1 MLVSRGM
8 FDRAS
13 TARVPLSLAVV
24 TLVVLLAVL
33 GTLQYRWVGQ
43 VGEAE
48 RARELADLQRRLQQP
63 EGGPGRAEH
72 GGFRGPFGFV
82 ADEAPALVVPM
93 FAEPPPPEGGARPPG
108 RPKSSG
114 STVIVLDRA
123 YIQRE

>member
-48 RARELADLQRRLQQP
+48 RARLQALARTRVEQLAQDFDREVTRAFASLPADPGML
-63 EGGPGRAEH
+63 EGDGGARYAARWERWTARTEH
-72 GGFRGPFGFV
+72 
-82 ADEAPALVVPM
+82 PALV
-93 FAEPPPPEGGARPPG
+93 A
-108 RPKSSG
+108 
-114 STVIVLDRA
+114 
-123 YIQRE
+123 